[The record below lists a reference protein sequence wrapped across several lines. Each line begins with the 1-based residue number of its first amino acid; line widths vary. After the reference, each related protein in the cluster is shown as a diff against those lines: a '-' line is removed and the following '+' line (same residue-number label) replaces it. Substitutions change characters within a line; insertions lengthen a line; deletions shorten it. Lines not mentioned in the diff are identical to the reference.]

1 MTKEINFS
9 AESSNTDL
17 LMPAREQ
24 QEITQHNAMIETQI
38 SKLTTKKDAY
48 KRISN
53 KSLSISFPETPY
65 TSPYLLEGLI
75 MSITGYM
82 IFLPVIYSDIFKKK
96 RR

>member
-1 MTKEINFS
+1 MGYFILTIPYENKGFHIHVDDKEMEYERIN
-9 AESSNTDL
+9 ESFIGFKID
-17 LMPAREQ
+17 EGHHD
-24 QEITQHNAMIETQI
+24 IKII
-38 SKLTTKKDAY
+38 
-48 KRISN
+48 
-53 KSLSISFPETPY
+53 Y